1 MSGRNVEQEMDIM
14 PCRLRLGR
22 SKEIESS
29 AYQSHRPCGDN
40 ASPDLHLPICKNVV
54 IVKNTTSED
63 TWVYRESITHNTSVL
78 VASHGAAPFK
88 TISPGGQVFTDVDAQ
103 G

>member
-1 MSGRNVEQEMDIM
+1 MSGRNVEQEMDLV
-14 PCRLRLGR
+14 PFRLRLGM

-40 ASPDLHLPICKNVV
+40 ASPDLHLRICKSMV

-63 TWVYRESITHNTSVL
+63 T
-78 VASHGAAPFK
+78 
-88 TISPGGQVFTDVDAQ
+88 
-103 G
+103 